1 MIRPNSKAGFTL
13 IELLVVI
20 AIIAIL
26 AAAIMPAIPAAL
38 DRSRVNTCRSN
49 LTHISIALRMY
60 YDDQGGYP
68 PSLAAL
74 DQTGFIT
81 DDTLLLCTKTGA
93 PYYYKVPQPGES
105 VDSIVAARVDP
116 KTPPGQQP
124 HSFRN
129 SLVILQRGGMILE
142 VEAGG
147 EQQLDPGP
155 KPSLSTHPGS
165 LEPDRC
171 FRPRLCRSRP

>member
-1 MIRPNSKAGFTL
+1 MTRRNSDGGFTL

-26 AAAIMPAIPAAL
+26 SAAILPAIPAAL

-60 YDDQGGYP
+60 YNDQGGYP
-68 PSLAAL
+68 PELAAL
-74 DQTGFIT
+74 HQTGFIT

-93 PYYYKVPQPGES
+93 PYYYEVPQPGEA
-105 VDSIVAARVDP
+105 VDSTVAACVDP
-116 KTPPGQQP
+116 KTPAGQRP

-129 SLVILQRGGMILE
+129 SLVILQRGGKILE
-142 VEAGG
+142 VGRRGEAT
-147 EQQLDPGP
+147 EPG
-155 KPSLSTHPGS
+155 TET
-165 LEPDRC
+165 EPART
-171 FRPRLCRSRP
+171 SRQP

>member
-1 MIRPNSKAGFTL
+1 MTRHNSDGGFTL

-26 AAAIMPAIPAAL
+26 SAAILPAIPAAL

-68 PSLAAL
+68 PNLAAL
-74 DQTGFIT
+74 QKSGFIT
-81 DDTLLLCTKTGA
+81 DETLLRCTKTGA
-93 PYYYKVPQPGES
+93 PYYYKVPQPGGPI
-105 VDSIVAARVDP
+105 DSTVAACVDP
-116 KTPPGQQP
+116 KTPPGQRP

-129 SLVILQRGGMILE
+129 SLVILQRGGKILE
-142 VEAGG
+142 VGRRGAATEP
-147 EQQLDPGP
+147 ETET
-155 KPSLSTHPGS
+155 KPEHT
-165 LEPDRC
+165 
-171 FRPRLCRSRP
+171 PR